1 MQPTA
6 KPKLLFFEFRNM
18 IKKIVLLILLYVFFS
33 IQIPAQESNRKL
45 TFDAEM
51 KKIAQRHTD
60 ELNFKKAQLYYNRK
74 KWDSVL
80 VYTMKQLNS
89 SQKEVQLND
98 FTHYLRGISFLNKG
112 LFLESKKEFR
122 SISNDFPFR
131 YKIKIASGIIALK
144 QNKYTEAITFLD
156 AVEKDET
163 SHHDIDKS
171 SFYHNLGLCYFH
183 TQQFEKAEHY
193 LIKSSDLHSK
203 EKDTTQM
210 ISSYMDLANLYYEQ
224 YQDHQ
229 AIPYFEKAYQLS
241 KKINSFELK
250 QNAAE
255 NMAVV
260 EENRKNF
267 TKALLYRK
275 EMEQWKDSLNDQNK
289 VWAIAQL
296 EKKHAVQQKQKEI
309 TLLEAE
315 NKIKIAERNGLFYSS
330 LSLLLL
336 LGTSFY
342 FFRQKVKRNKII
354 LAQKE
359 ELDELNA
366 TKDKLFSIVSHDL
379 RSSVNALKTS
389 NVKLIANLE
398 SKNFTELDQLLHT
411 NSSIANS
418 AYNLL
423 DNLLNWALLQTKQL
437 YFHQESQHLFSV
449 IQQIEFN
456 YKPLFLDKKI
466 TFSNAVSKDVFVFV
480 DLDSFKII
488 LRNLL
493 DNAIKFSKPNGQISI
508 YTKDS
513 DDGFCTLIVEDTG
526 IGMSTQI
533 QEELLKESVLLSKK
547 GNSQIMGSG
556 LGTHLCKSMIAK
568 NGGKLAIES
577 QENIGTKICVS
588 LLKSEH
594 HG

>member
-1 MQPTA
+1 MRYL
-6 KPKLLFFEFRNM
+6 K
-18 IKKIVLLILLYVFFS
+18 FFS
-33 IQIPAQESNRKL
+33 LFISLVFSVTLFSQKNTVNYFLDSLIV
-45 TFDAEM
+45 
-51 KKIAQRHTD
+51 KKRGEFKD
-60 ELNFKKAQLYYNRK
+60 ELNFNKACSFFLKKRH
-74 KWDSVL
+74 DSTL
-80 VYTMKQLNS
+80 IFTSRQLNCKNNTTEIKDFCYYFRGRSFVNKNLYDAAKIELKKVSPHS
-89 SQKEVQLND
+89 SL
-98 FTHYLRGISFLNKG
+98 HYLVVLSLG
-112 LFLESKKEFR
+112 E
-122 SISNDFPFR
+122 
-131 YKIKIASGIIALK
+131 IALE
-144 QNKYTEAITFLD
+144 QGRFEEALHNFEVI
-156 AVEKDET
+156 EKKGNLIQDF
-163 SHHDIDKS
+163 DKS
-171 SFYHNLGLCYFH
+171 TFYQNLGLCYFH
-183 TQQFEKAEHY
+183 ERNFSNAEKY
-193 LIKSSDLHSK
+193 LLKGANLQLK
-203 EKDTTQM
+203 RKDTLKL
-210 ISSYMDLANLYYEQ
+210 INVYVNLGNLYYEQ
-224 YQDHQ
+224 YKDQQ

-241 KKINSFELK
+241 KKVGDFELK
-250 QNAAE
+250 QNVAE
-255 NMAVV
+255 NMAIV

-267 TKALLYRK
+267 VKGLSYRK
-275 EMEQWKDSLNDQNK
+275 ESEQWKDSLNDQNK

-296 EKKHAVQQKQKEI
+296 EKKHAVHQKQKEI

-330 LSLLLL
+330 VSLLLL
-336 LGTSFY
+336 LGTSVY

-354 LAQKE
+354 LTQKE

-389 NVKLIANLE
+389 NVKLIATLE
-398 SKNFTELDQLLHT
+398 SKNYNELDQLLHT

-418 AYNLL
+418 SYNLL

-449 IQQIEFN
+449 IQQIEYN

-466 TFSNAVSKDVFVFV
+466 AFSNAVSKDVFVFV

-493 DNAIKFSKPNGQISI
+493 DNAIKFSKSEGKISI
-508 YTKDS
+508 YTQDS
-513 DDGFCTLIVEDTG
+513 DDKFCHLVVEDTG
-526 IGMSTQI
+526 IGMTTQL

-547 GNSQIMGSG
+547 GNSELMGSG
-556 LGTHLCKSMIAK
+556 LGTHLCKSMIKK
-568 NGGKLAIES
+568 NGGKLSIES

>member
-1 MQPTA
+1 MTRKILQFIFVVS
-6 KPKLLFFEFRNM
+6 LFSIIALGKEKNNHLVFDDE
-18 IKKIVLLILLYVFFS
+18 IKKLSLKY
-33 IQIPAQESNRKL
+33 NR
-45 TFDAEM
+45 EV
-51 KKIAQRHTD
+51 H
-60 ELNFKKAQLYYNRK
+60 FKKAFFYFDNK
-74 KWDSVL
+74 NWDSTL
-80 VYTMKQLNS
+80 VYSMKQLNAS
-89 SQKEVQLND
+89 DNVQLGNYCH
-98 FTHYLRGISFLNKG
+98 FIRGISFINKG
-112 LFLESKKEFR
+112 LYSESQKELNA
-122 SISNDFPFR
+122 ISKSFPFQN
-131 YKIKIASGIIALK
+131 KVQIARGLVALK
-144 QNKYTEAITFLD
+144 QNNYKKALSYFEAVD
-156 AVEKDET
+156 KDTTNRE
-163 SHHDIDKS
+163 SIVKS

-183 TQQFEKAEHY
+183 TNQFDKAEKY
-193 LIKSSDLHSK
+193 LVKSSNLHSK
-203 EKDTTQM
+203 EKDTVQI

-224 YQDHQ
+224 YKDHQ

-241 KKINSFELK
+241 KKVNSFELK

-260 EENRKNF
+260 EENRKNLS
-267 TKALLYRK
+267 KALAYRK

-330 LSLLLL
+330 VSLLLL
-336 LGTSFY
+336 LGTSIY

-354 LAQKE
+354 LTQKE

-379 RSSVNALKTS
+379 RSSLNALKTS
-389 NVKLIANLE
+389 NVKLMATLE
-398 SKNFTELDQLLHT
+398 SKNYAELDQLLHT

-418 AYNLL
+418 SYNLL

-466 TFSNAVSKDVFVFV
+466 AFSNAVSKDVFVFV

-493 DNAIKFSKPNGQISI
+493 DNAIKFSKPEGKISI
-508 YTKDS
+508 YTEDS
-513 DDGFCTLIVEDTG
+513 DDEFCHLIVEDTG
-526 IGMSTQI
+526 VGMSSTI

-547 GNSQIMGSG
+547 GNSEIMGSG

-568 NGGKLAIES
+568 NGGKLSIES

-588 LLKSEH
+588 LLKSEQ

>member
-1 MQPTA
+1 MNSTKFLSLVA
-6 KPKLLFFEFRNM
+6 VVLFSST
-18 IKKIVLLILLYVFFS
+18 VFSQKHSFS
-33 IQIPAQESNRKL
+33 
-45 TFDAEM
+45 
-51 KKIAQRHTD
+51 D
-60 ELNFKKAQLYYNRK
+60 ELKKMTELHKREVNFTKACSYFEKKEWDSSLVYSMRQLYIETN
-74 KWDSVL
+74 
-80 VYTMKQLNS
+80 TI
-89 SQKEVQLND
+89 ELND
-98 FTHYLRGISFLNKG
+98 YCHYIRGLSCINKG
-112 LFLESKKEFR
+112 LFPASKKELK
-122 SISNDFPFR
+122 SISKSFQFSYR
-131 YKIKIASGIIALK
+131 VKIAEGMIALQQSDYSTALK
-144 QNKYTEAITFLD
+144 FFESVNQQNNANFDFTRSTF
-156 AVEKDET
+156 
-163 SHHDIDKS
+163 
-171 SFYHNLGLCYFH
+171 YQNLGLCYFH
-183 TQQFEKAEHY
+183 IQNFNKAEKY
-193 LIKSSDLHSK
+193 LLIGSDLQRT
-203 EKDTTQM
+203 EKDTLKLVGTY
-210 ISSYMDLANLYYEQ
+210 IDLANLYYEQ
-224 YQDHQ
+224 YKDDQ

-241 KKINSFELK
+241 KKINSFKLK

-260 EENRKNF
+260 EENRKNLP
-267 TKALLYRK
+267 KALAYRK

-315 NKIKIAERNGLFYSS
+315 NKVKIAERNGLFYSS

-336 LGTSFY
+336 LGTSIY

-354 LAQKE
+354 LIQKE
-359 ELDELNA
+359 ALDELNA

-389 NVKLIANLE
+389 NVKLMATLE
-398 SKNFTELDQLLHT
+398 SKNYAELDQLLHT

-418 AYNLL
+418 SYNLL

-449 IQQIEFN
+449 IQQIEYN

-466 TFSNAVSKDVFVFV
+466 TFSNTVSKDVFVFV

-493 DNAIKFSKPNGQISI
+493 DNAIKFSKSEGKISI
-508 YTKDS
+508 YTQDS
-513 DDGFCTLIVEDTG
+513 DDEFCHLIVEDTG
-526 IGMSTQI
+526 IGMSSTI

-547 GNSQIMGSG
+547 GDSELMGSG
-556 LGTHLCKSMIAK
+556 LGTHLCKSMIKK
-568 NGGKLAIES
+568 NGGKLSIES

-588 LLKSEH
+588 LLKSEQ

>member
-1 MQPTA
+1 MIRKWVFFIVVFFITTSTLKA
-6 KPKLLFFEFRNM
+6 SNFDERLFFENEINKVAIVFKSE
-18 IKKIVLLILLYVFFS
+18 IHFTKAHFYFQKK
-33 IQIPAQESNRKL
+33 N
-45 TFDAEM
+45 
-51 KKIAQRHTD
+51 
-60 ELNFKKAQLYYNRK
+60 
-74 KWDSVL
+74 WDSTL
-80 VYTMKQLNS
+80 VYSMKQLNS
-89 SQKEVQLND
+89 SNTNIQLNN
-98 FTHYLRGISFLNKG
+98 FTHFMRGTSFLNKG
-112 LFLESKKEFR
+112 LFSESKSEFKA
-122 SISNDFPFR
+122 ISNDFPFQ
-131 YKIKIASGIIALK
+131 YKIKIARGIIALK
-144 QNKYTEAITFLD
+144 QNKYIEAIAFFE
-156 AVEKDET
+156 AVEKDE
-163 SHHDIDKS
+163 SCHHDIDKS

-183 TQQFEKAEHY
+183 TNQFDKAEKY

-203 EKDTTQM
+203 EKDTVQI

-224 YQDHQ
+224 YKDQQ

-255 NMAVV
+255 NMAAV
-260 EENRKNF
+260 EENRKNY
-267 TKALLYRK
+267 TKALAYRK

-296 EKKHAVQQKQKEI
+296 EKKHAVHQKQKEI

-336 LGTSFY
+336 LGTSIY

-389 NVKLIANLE
+389 NIKLISTLE
-398 SKNFTELDQLLHT
+398 SKNYSELDQLLHT

-418 AYNLL
+418 SYNLL

-437 YFHQESQHLFSV
+437 YFHQESQHLFSI

-466 TFSNAVSKDVFVFV
+466 TFSNQVSKDVFVFV

-493 DNAIKFSKPNGQISI
+493 DNAIKFSKPEGKISI

-513 DDGFCTLIVEDTG
+513 DDEFCTLIVEDTG
-526 IGMSTQI
+526 IGMSAQI
-533 QEELLKESVLLSKK
+533 QEELLKESVALSKK
-547 GNSQIMGSG
+547 GNSEIMGSG
-556 LGTHLCKSMIAK
+556 LGTYLCKSMIAK

-577 QENIGTKICVS
+577 KENVGTKICVS
-588 LLKSEH
+588 LLKSEN

>member
-1 MQPTA
+1 MT
-6 KPKLLFFEFRNM
+6 
-18 IKKIVLLILLYVFFS
+18 KKIRQFIFVVSLFSTIAFAKEKNKYLVFD
-33 IQIPAQESNRKL
+33 QEIRKL
-45 TFDAEM
+45 SLKYHREV
-51 KKIAQRHTD
+51 H
-60 ELNFKKAQLYYNRK
+60 FKKAFFYFNNK
-74 KWDSVL
+74 NWDSAL
-80 VYTMKQLNS
+80 VYSMKQLNAS
-89 SQKEVQLND
+89 NNVQLQNYCHFIRGMSFIKKGLYSESQKEFNL
-98 FTHYLRGISFLNKG
+98 ISK
-112 LFLESKKEFR
+112 S
-122 SISNDFPFR
+122 FPFQN
-131 YKIKIASGIIALK
+131 KVQIAYGLVALK
-144 QNKYTEAITFLD
+144 QSNYKKALSYFEAVDKDSTNK
-156 AVEKDET
+156 ET
-163 SHHDIDKS
+163 IVKS
-171 SFYHNLGLCYFH
+171 AFYHNLGLCYFH
-183 TQQFEKAEHY
+183 TNQFDKAERY

-203 EKDTTQM
+203 EKDTVQM
-210 ISSYMDLANLYYEQ
+210 ISNFMDLANLYYEQ
-224 YQDHQ
+224 YKDEQ

-241 KKINSFELK
+241 KRINSFELK

-267 TKALLYRK
+267 TKALVYRK

-315 NKIKIAERNGLFYSS
+315 NKIKIAERNGFFYSS

-336 LGTSFY
+336 LGTSVY

-354 LAQKE
+354 LSQKE

-389 NVKLIANLE
+389 NVKLITNLE
-398 SKNFTELDQLLHT
+398 SKNYTELDQLLHT

-449 IQQIEFN
+449 VQQIEFN

-466 TFSNAVSKDVFVFV
+466 TFSNTVSKDAFVFV

-493 DNAIKFSKPNGQISI
+493 DNAIKFSKPNGQILI
-508 YTKDS
+508 YTQDS

-533 QEELLKESVLLSKK
+533 QEELLKESVVLSKK
-547 GNSQIMGSG
+547 GNSEIKGSG
-556 LGTHLCKSMIAK
+556 LGTYLCKSMIAK
-568 NGGKLAIES
+568 NGGTLAIES
-577 QENIGTKICVS
+577 QENVGTKICVS
-588 LLKSEH
+588 LLKSEN

>member
-1 MQPTA
+1 MLTIFVGANNFEKQLDFEDNIKEVA
-6 KPKLLFFEFRNM
+6 KKFYREN
-18 IKKIVLLILLYVFFS
+18 
-33 IQIPAQESNRKL
+33 
-45 TFDAEM
+45 
-51 KKIAQRHTD
+51 H
-60 ELNFKKAQLYYNRK
+60 FKKAHFYFQNK
-74 KWDSVL
+74 NWDSTL
-80 VYTMKQLNS
+80 VYSMKQLNGS
-89 SQKEVQLND
+89 NKDIQLNN
-98 FTHYLRGISFLNKG
+98 FTHYIRGISFLSKG
-112 LFLESKKEFR
+112 LFSESKNEFKA
-122 SISNDFPFR
+122 ISNDFPFQ
-131 YKIKIASGIIALK
+131 YKIKIANGIIALK
-144 QNKYTEAITFLD
+144 QNKYLEAIAFFD
-156 AVEKDET
+156 AVEKDK
-163 SHHDIDKS
+163 SCHHDIDKS

-183 TQQFEKAEHY
+183 TNQFEKAEKY

-203 EKDTTQM
+203 EKDTVQI

-224 YQDHQ
+224 YKDHQ

-241 KKINSFELK
+241 KKINNFELK
-250 QNAAE
+250 QNAAL

-260 EENRKNF
+260 EENKKNF
-267 TKALLYRK
+267 SKALHYRK
-275 EMEQWKDSLNDQNK
+275 ESEQWKDSLNDQNK

-296 EKKHAVQQKQKEI
+296 EKKHAVHQKQKEI

-330 LSLLLL
+330 VSLLLL
-336 LGTSFY
+336 LGTSVY

-354 LAQKE
+354 LTQKE
-359 ELDELNA
+359 ELNELNA

-389 NVKLIANLE
+389 NIKLISTLE
-398 SKNFTELDQLLHT
+398 SKNYTELDQLLHT

-418 AYNLL
+418 SYNLL

-466 TFSNAVSKDVFVFV
+466 TFSNTVSKDVFVFV

-493 DNAIKFSKPNGQISI
+493 DNAIKFSKPEGQISI

-513 DDGFCTLIVEDTG
+513 DDEFCHLIVEDTG
-526 IGMSTQI
+526 IGMNAQI
-533 QEELLKESVLLSKK
+533 QEELLKESVLLSKR
-547 GNSQIMGSG
+547 GNSEIMGSG
-556 LGTHLCKSMIAK
+556 LGTHLCKSMIKK

>member
-1 MQPTA
+1 MTRKILQFVFVVS
-6 KPKLLFFEFRNM
+6 FFSTIALSKEKNNPLIFDEE
-18 IKKIVLLILLYVFFS
+18 IKKLSLKYHREV
-33 IQIPAQESNRKL
+33 
-45 TFDAEM
+45 
-51 KKIAQRHTD
+51 H
-60 ELNFKKAQLYYNRK
+60 FKKAYFYFNK
-74 KWDSVL
+74 KNWDSTL
-80 VYTMKQLNS
+80 VYSMKQLNAS
-89 SQKEVQLND
+89 NDVQLVNYCHFIRGMSFINKGLYSESQKELNA
-98 FTHYLRGISFLNKG
+98 
-112 LFLESKKEFR
+112 
-122 SISNDFPFR
+122 ISNSFPFQN
-131 YKIKIASGIIALK
+131 KVQIAYGLVALK
-144 QNKYTEAITFLD
+144 QNNYKKALYYFE
-156 AVEKDET
+156 AVERNATNHE
-163 SHHDIDKS
+163 SIVKS
-171 SFYHNLGLCYFH
+171 AFYHNLGLCYFH
-183 TQQFEKAEHY
+183 TKQFDKAEKY
-193 LIKSSDLHSK
+193 LIKSSDLHSR
-203 EKDTTQM
+203 ERDTSQI

-224 YQDHQ
+224 YKDAQ

-241 KKINSFELK
+241 KKVNSFELK
-250 QNAAE
+250 QNAAG
-255 NMAVV
+255 NMAAV

-267 TKALLYRK
+267 IKALVYRK

-336 LGTSFY
+336 LGTSIY

-389 NVKLIANLE
+389 NIKLISTLE
-398 SKNFTELDQLLHT
+398 SKNYTELDQLLHT

-418 AYNLL
+418 SYNLL

-437 YFHQESQHLFSV
+437 YFQQESQHLFSV

-466 TFSNAVSKDVFVFV
+466 TFSNTVSKDVFVFV

-493 DNAIKFSKPNGQISI
+493 DNAIKFSKPNGKISI
-508 YTKDS
+508 FTKDS
-513 DDGFCTLIVEDTG
+513 GDGFCTLVVEDTG
-526 IGMSTQI
+526 IGMSAQI
-533 QEELLKESVLLSKK
+533 QEELLKESVVLSKK
-547 GNSQIMGSG
+547 GNSEIMGSG

-577 QENIGTKICVS
+577 QENVGTKICVS
-588 LLKSEH
+588 LLKSEN

>member
-1 MQPTA
+1 MG
-6 KPKLLFFEFRNM
+6 KINSFLF
-18 IKKIVLLILLYVFFS
+18 
-33 IQIPAQESNRKL
+33 IQIILFSVSVSSQEKVERESFYIEIDRK
-45 TFDAEM
+45 TSEFKNE
-51 KKIAQRHTD
+51 I
-60 ELNFKKAQLYYNRK
+60 NFKKANFYFSK
-74 KWDSVL
+74 KNWDSSL
-80 VYTMKQLNS
+80 VYSMRQI
-89 SQKEVQLND
+89 ND
-98 FTHYLRGISFLNKG
+98 GKKNIEINDYCHYIRAISFLNKN
-112 LFLESKKEFR
+112 LFAQAKKELTF
-122 SISNDFPFR
+122 ISTDFHFFYR
-131 YKIKIASGIIALK
+131 VKITYGIIALNQGQFQK
-144 QNKYTEAITFLD
+144 ALVYFESIENQSN
-156 AVEKDET
+156 
-163 SHHDIDKS
+163 S
-171 SFYHNLGLCYFH
+171 SYDFIRSEFYHNLGLCYFH
-183 TQQFEKAEHY
+183 TKQYNKAEKY
-193 LIKSSDLHSK
+193 FLKASK
-203 EKDTTQM
+203 LNEIEKDSVRLIRTY
-210 ISSYMDLANLYYEQ
+210 INLGNLYYEQ
-224 YQDHQ
+224 YKDAQ

-241 KKINSFELK
+241 KKSNNFELK

-255 NMAVV
+255 NMAAV

-267 TKALLYRK
+267 TKALVYRK

-336 LGTSFY
+336 LGTSVY

-354 LAQKE
+354 LAQKD

-389 NVKLIANLE
+389 NIKLIANLE
-398 SKNFTELDQLLHT
+398 SKNYTELDQLLHT

-466 TFSNAVSKDVFVFV
+466 TFSNTVSKYVFVFV

-488 LRNLL
+488 IRNLL
-493 DNAIKFSKPNGQISI
+493 DNAIKFSKPEGEISI
-508 YTKDS
+508 YTVDS
-513 DDGFCTLIVEDTG
+513 DDKYCTLVVEDTG
-526 IGMSTQI
+526 IGMSAQI
-533 QEELLKESVLLSKK
+533 REELLKESVLLSKK
-547 GNSQIMGSG
+547 GNTEIMGSG
-556 LGTHLCKSMIAK
+556 LGTHLCKSMITK

-577 QENIGTKICVS
+577 KENIGTKICVS
-588 LLKSEH
+588 LLKSENN
-594 HG
+594 G

>member
-1 MQPTA
+1 MIRKWMFFIVIFFIFTSIVNA
-6 KPKLLFFEFRNM
+6 NNFDERLFFENE
-18 IKKIVLLILLYVFFS
+18 INKAAILFKRE
-33 IQIPAQESNRKL
+33 I
-45 TFDAEM
+45 
-51 KKIAQRHTD
+51 H
-60 ELNFKKAQLYYNRK
+60 FKKAYFYFQNK
-74 KWDSVL
+74 NWDSTL
-80 VYTMKQLNS
+80 VYSMKQLNAS
-89 SQKEVQLND
+89 NNDIQLNN
-98 FTHYLRGISFLNKG
+98 FTHYIRGTSFLNKG
-112 LFLESKKEFR
+112 LFSESKSEFKA
-122 SISNDFPFR
+122 ISNDFPFQ
-131 YKIKIASGIIALK
+131 YKIKIANGIIALK
-144 QNKYTEAITFLD
+144 QNKYTEAIAYFD
-156 AVEKDET
+156 AVEKDI
-163 SHHDIDKS
+163 SCHHDIDKS

-183 TQQFEKAEHY
+183 TKQFDKAEKY
-193 LIKSSDLHSK
+193 LIKSSDLHSA
-203 EKDTTQM
+203 EKDTTQI

-224 YQDHQ
+224 YKDDQ

-241 KKINSFELK
+241 KKVNSFELK

-260 EENRKNF
+260 EENRKNLP
-267 TKALLYRK
+267 KALAYRK

-330 LSLLLL
+330 ISLLLL
-336 LGTSFY
+336 LGTSIY
-342 FFRQKVKRNKII
+342 FFQQKVKRNKII
-354 LAQKE
+354 LTQKE

-389 NVKLIANLE
+389 NVKLMATLE
-398 SKNFTELDQLLHT
+398 SKNYAELDQLLHT

-418 AYNLL
+418 SYNLL

-466 TFSNAVSKDVFVFV
+466 AFSNTVSKDVFVFV

-493 DNAIKFSKPNGQISI
+493 DNAIKFSKSEGKISI
-508 YTKDS
+508 YTEDS
-513 DDGFCTLIVEDTG
+513 EDGFCHLIVEDTG
-526 IGMSTQI
+526 IGMSNTI

-547 GNSQIMGSG
+547 GNSEIMGSG

-568 NGGKLAIES
+568 NGGKLSIKS